1 MRSIATGRLALAGL
15 VIGATAV
22 LASPSFAQATGANI
36 WAKGGCADCHG
47 NLAAGDGDPAY
58 PQGPN
63 LRRTA
68 LQRAELREVI
78 ACGRPG
84 TDMPYHVVDAYT
96 AGTPCFGIT
105 AGVPPATR
113 KAGALAAP
121 DLDTLVD
128 FLLTSV
134 KGQTRITRA
143 NCALFNGGDLDA
155 PACAEFPR

>member
-113 KAGALAAP
+113 
-121 DLDTLVD
+121 
-128 FLLTSV
+128 
-134 KGQTRITRA
+134 
-143 NCALFNGGDLDA
+143 
-155 PACAEFPR
+155 

>member
-1 MRSIATGRLALAGL
+1 MRSTSRLVVAGL
-15 VIGATAV
+15 VIGVGLAV
-22 LASPSFAQATGANI
+22 ASPSFAQATGANI

-68 LQRAELREVI
+68 LQRADLREAI
-78 ACGRPG
+78 AGGRPG
-84 TDMPYHVVDAYT
+84 TDMPYHAAGAYT
-96 AGTPCFGIT
+96 AATPCFGIT

-113 KAGALAAP
+113 KGGALSVQ
-121 DLDTLVD
+121 DLDTLVE

-134 KGQTRITRA
+134 KGQARITRA
-143 NCALFNGGDLDA
+143 NCALFNGGDLEA